1 MRTKDIFLIE
11 NNQEVKV
18 EASKLKKG
26 DKIREILKE
35 NGEVKFNTVFELLGD
50 PYENKTM
57 IFGKEY
63 TRGLVVEAKIL
74 VMQGVVSR
82 SNKTL
87 EISFL

>member
-1 MRTKDIFLIE
+1 MKTKEIYLIE

-35 NGEVKFNTVFELLGD
+35 NGEIKFDTVFELLDD
-50 PYENKTM
+50 PHERTTM

-74 VMQGVVSR
+74 VIQGVLSR
-82 SNKTL
+82 RNKTL

>member
-1 MRTKDIFLIE
+1 MSTKEIYLIE
-11 NNQEVKV
+11 NNQEIKI
-18 EASKLKKG
+18 EPSKLNKG
-26 DKIREILKE
+26 DKIREIIKE
-35 NGEVKFNTVFELLGD
+35 NGKIKFNTVFELLD
-50 PYENKTM
+50 NPHENTTM

-74 VMQGVVSR
+74 VINDVVSC

>member
-1 MRTKDIFLIE
+1 MRTKEIYLIE
-11 NNQEVKV
+11 NNQEINI
-18 EASKLKKG
+18 EPSKLKKG

-35 NGEVKFNTVFELLGD
+35 NGEIKFNTVFELLD
-50 PYENKTM
+50 NPNENTTM

-74 VMQGVVSR
+74 VINNVVSR